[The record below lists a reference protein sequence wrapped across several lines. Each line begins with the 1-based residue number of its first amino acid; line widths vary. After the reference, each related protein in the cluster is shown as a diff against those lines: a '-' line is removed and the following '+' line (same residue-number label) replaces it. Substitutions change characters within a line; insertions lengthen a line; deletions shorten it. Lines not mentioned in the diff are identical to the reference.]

1 VSSISNNILSQYCY
15 WSCHLYLITFS
26 VNTAFARLHG
36 NYILSCRTFYY
47 QNISMTLQVLQIRQ
61 KLLST
66 DQSGESAF
74 WIGRVVPNDLPISDI
89 KIGILSPWTIM
100 QRGSEWVSEWV
111 SGWLLFN
118 ANSAIFQLY
127 HGENKLIFN
136 EMMMRSALHQTN
148 TPSWTFIVLA
158 HRNNGP
164 QIDMSLHSDTR
175 FWLRANPSLLF
186 GFTWPGLEPTIYRTR
201 REHANNY
208 ATDAV
213 IMQRIFSINFEV
225 VNTNRVGKQNK

>member
-1 VSSISNNILSQYCY
+1 MWNSVLINTNGQNCYWSCHLYLITFSVNTVTDRVIYISNNILSQNCY

-111 SGWLLFN
+111 GDCCL
-118 ANSAIFQLY
+118 
-127 HGENKLIFN
+127 
-136 EMMMRSALHQTN
+136 
-148 TPSWTFIVLA
+148 TPIQQFFSYIMA
-158 HRNNGP
+158 
-164 QIDMSLHSDTR
+164 
-175 FWLRANPSLLF
+175 
-186 GFTWPGLEPTIYRTR
+186 RT
-201 REHANNY
+201 
-208 ATDAV
+208 
-213 IMQRIFSINFEV
+213 S
-225 VNTNRVGKQNK
+225 